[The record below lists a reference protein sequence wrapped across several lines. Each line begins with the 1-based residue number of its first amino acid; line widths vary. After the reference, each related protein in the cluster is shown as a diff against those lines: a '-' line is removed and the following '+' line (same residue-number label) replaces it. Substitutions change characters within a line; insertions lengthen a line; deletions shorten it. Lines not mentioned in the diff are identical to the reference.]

1 MGSAI
6 RAAGARIHCKKWREK
21 GGATLACT
29 DGAAALAS
37 AEFRDAVAPSW
48 ISWIEW
54 R

>member
-6 RAAGARIHCKKWREK
+6 RAAVRGSIAKNGVRKAC
-21 GGATLACT
+21 ATLACT
-29 DGAAALAS
+29 DRAAALAS

-48 ISWIEW
+48 ISWIEL